1 MNKPCNS
8 MSLNYDDV
16 GGFQFILTLIESSSK
31 LSGLENMTK
40 TTVCYLYFNLFLMK
54 MSTQ

>member
-1 MNKPCNS
+1 MNKLCNS
-8 MSLNYDDV
+8 MSLNHNDV

-31 LSGLENMTK
+31 LSGLGNMTK
-40 TTVCYLYFNLFLMK
+40 TTVRYLYFNLFLMK